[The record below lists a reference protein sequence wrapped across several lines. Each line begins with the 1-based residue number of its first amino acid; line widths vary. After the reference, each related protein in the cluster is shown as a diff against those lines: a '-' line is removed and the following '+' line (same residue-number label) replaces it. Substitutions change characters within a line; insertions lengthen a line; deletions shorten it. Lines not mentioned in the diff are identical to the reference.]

1 MRSSL
6 EAEDANVA
14 FVNKLVGGV
23 SNPFFGPKVTVVLS
37 SSASNALIK
46 KVQKKAKG
54 ATLCS
59 LKDGVPEVQ
68 GKDSICVFL
77 TPTSKRDYQVAK
89 SLADSGSPT
98 VLVNGLFKV
107 YFCAHFLF
115 INFLL
120 DTPYSSMFLLII

>member
-77 TPTSKRDYQVAK
+77 TPTSKRDYQVVK

-107 YFCAHFLF
+107 CFCAHF
-115 INFLL
+115 
-120 DTPYSSMFLLII
+120 